1 VAEFRAKVPGTYSIV
16 DHSLG
21 RLEKGAAAQI
31 VVDGP
36 EQPEIFQPLSL
47 GSGGGGGH

>member
-1 VAEFRAKVPGTYSIV
+1 LTVKVPGTYSIV

-21 RLEKGAAAQI
+21 RMEKGAAAQI

-36 EQPEIFQPLSL
+36 DQPEIFQSIKP
-47 GSGGGGGH
+47 GSGGSGGH